1 MITQNN
7 KAFIVKK
14 LIQELLKGN
23 KGAAARLITIIEDDA
38 KKRKEILKALKPCS
52 GNVHIVGITGAPGSG
67 KSTLIDSLISLL
79 RRNKKTVGVIAVDP
93 TSPITGGSILGDRI
107 RMRNHSMDDGVFI
120 RSMAT
125 GGSLG
130 GLSKTAL
137 DAALVLDALGKDIIF
152 IETAG
157 VGQSETAVKDVVHTV
172 VVVLTPGLGDD
183 IQMMKAGIMEIA
195 DIFVVNKADLKN
207 AEETAKSIED
217 MINLLPQKKKRPS
230 VILTV
235 ASEGKGIER
244 VLEGIEGHR

>member
-1 MITQNN
+1 M
-7 KAFIVKK
+7 KK

-23 KGAAARLITIIEDDA
+23 KGAAARIITLIENNA
-38 KKRKEILKALKPCS
+38 KERKEILKTLKPHT
-52 GNVHIVGITGAPGSG
+52 GNAHIVGITGAPGSG

-79 RRNKKTVGVIAVDP
+79 RRNKKRVGVIAVDP

-137 DAALVLDALGKDIIF
+137 DAALVLDVLGKDIIF

-157 VGQSETAVKDVVHTV
+157 VGQSETAVKDIVHTV
-172 VVVLTPGLGDD
+172 VVVITPGLGDD

-207 AEETAKSIED
+207 AEETARSIKD
-217 MINLLPQKKKRPS
+217 MISLLPQKRKSPS
-230 VILTV
+230 VILTI
-235 ASEGKGIER
+235 ASDGKGIER
-244 VLEGIEGHR
+244 VLEEIEKKSKQIE

>member
-1 MITQNN
+1 M
-7 KAFIVKK
+7 KK
-14 LIQELLKGN
+14 LIQELIKGN
-23 KGAAARLITIIEDDA
+23 KGAAARLITLIENNA
-38 KKRKEILKALKPCS
+38 KERKEILKALKPYT
-52 GNVHIVGITGAPGSG
+52 GNAHIVGITGAPGSG

-79 RRNKKTVGVIAVDP
+79 RKNKKTVGVIAVDP

-137 DAALVLDALGKDIIF
+137 DAAIVLDALGKDIIF

-157 VGQSETAVKDVVHTV
+157 VGQSETAVKDIVHTV
-172 VVVLTPGLGDD
+172 VVVITPGLGDD
-183 IQMMKAGIMEIA
+183 IQMMKAGIMEIGN
-195 DIFVVNKADLKN
+195 IFVVNKGDLKN
-207 AEETAKSIED
+207 AKETAKSIVD
-217 MINLLPQKKKRPS
+217 MISLLPQKRKRPS
-230 VILTV
+230 VALTV

-244 VLEGIEGHR
+244 LLEEIEEHRSQNKD

>member
-1 MITQNN
+1 M
-7 KAFIVKK
+7 KK

-23 KGAAARLITIIEDDA
+23 KGAAAKLISIIEDDA
-38 KKRKEILKALKPCS
+38 KKRKEILKALKPHS
-52 GNVHIVGITGAPGSG
+52 GKAHIVGITGAPGSG
-67 KSTLIDSLISLL
+67 KSTLIDSLLSLL

-137 DAALVLDALGKDIIF
+137 DAAIILDALGKDIIF

-157 VGQSETAVKDVVHTV
+157 VGQSETAVKDIVHTV
-172 VVVLTPGLGDD
+172 VVVLTSGLGDD

-207 AEETAKSIED
+207 AEETARAIED
-217 MINLLPQKKKRPS
+217 MISLLPQKRKRPG

-244 VLEGIEGHR
+244 VLEGIEECRKIKAIRFPLP

>member
-1 MITQNN
+1 M
-7 KAFIVKK
+7 KK
-14 LIQELLKGN
+14 LIQKLLKGN
-23 KGAAARLITIIEDDA
+23 KIAAARLITLIENNTKD
-38 KKRKEILKALKPCS
+38 RNEILKSLKP
-52 GNVHIVGITGAPGSG
+52 HIGKAHIIGITGAPGSG
-67 KSTLIDSLISLL
+67 KSTLIDSLIRLL

-157 VGQSETAVKDVVHTV
+157 VGQSETAVKDIAQTV
-172 VVVLTPGLGDD
+172 VLVLTPGLGDD

-195 DIFVVNKADLKN
+195 DIFVVNKGDLKN
-207 AEETAKSIED
+207 ADETARSIED
-217 MINLLPQKKKRPS
+217 MVSLLPQKKGC
-230 VILTV
+230 L
-235 ASEGKGIER
+235 
-244 VLEGIEGHR
+244 LF

>member
-1 MITQNN
+1 M
-7 KAFIVKK
+7 KK

-23 KGAAARLITIIEDDA
+23 KAVAARLITLIENNA
-38 KKRKEILKALKPCS
+38 KERKKILQALKPHT
-52 GNVHIVGITGAPGSG
+52 GNAHIVGITGAPGSG
-67 KSTLIDSLISLL
+67 KSTLIDSLIKLL
-79 RRNKKTVGVIAVDP
+79 RKNKKTVGVIAVDP

-130 GLSKTAL
+130 GLSKTAF
-137 DAALVLDALGKDIIF
+137 DAALALDVLGKDIIF

-157 VGQSETAVKDVVHTV
+157 VGQSETAVKNIVHTV
-172 VVVLTPGLGDD
+172 IVVLTPGLGDD

-195 DIFVVNKADLKN
+195 DIFVVNKADLNN
-207 AEETAKSIED
+207 AEETAKSLED
-217 MINLLPQKKKRPS
+217 MISLLPQKRKRPS

-244 VLEGIEGHR
+244 VLEGIEDHRK

>member
-1 MITQNN
+1 M
-7 KAFIVKK
+7 KK
-14 LIQELLKGN
+14 LIQELLKGD
-23 KGAAARLITIIEDDA
+23 KTAAARLITFIENNA
-38 KKRKEILKALKPCS
+38 KERKEILNALKPYT
-52 GNVHIVGITGAPGSG
+52 GNAHIVGITGAPGSG

-93 TSPITGGSILGDRI
+93 TSPITGGALLGDRI
-107 RMRNHSMDDGVFI
+107 RMREHSMDKGVFI

-130 GLSKTAL
+130 GISKTAL
-137 DAALVLDALGKDIIF
+137 DAAIVLDVLGKDIIF

-157 VGQSETAVKDVVHTV
+157 VGQSETAVKDIVHTV
-172 VVVLTPGLGDD
+172 AVVITPGLGDD

-217 MINLLPQKKKRPS
+217 MISLLPQKRKRPG

-244 VLEGIEGHR
+244 VLEEIEKH

>member
-1 MITQNN
+1 M
-7 KAFIVKK
+7 KK

-23 KGAAARLITIIEDDA
+23 KAVAARLITLIENNA
-38 KKRKEILKALKPCS
+38 KERKKILQALKPHT
-52 GNVHIVGITGAPGSG
+52 GNAHIVGITGAPGSG
-67 KSTLIDSLISLL
+67 KSTLIDSLIKLL
-79 RRNKKTVGVIAVDP
+79 RKNKKTVGVIAVDP

-130 GLSKTAL
+130 GLSKTAF
-137 DAALVLDALGKDIIF
+137 DAALALDVLGKDIIF

-157 VGQSETAVKDVVHTV
+157 VGQSETAVKNIVHTV
-172 VVVLTPGLGDD
+172 IVVLTPGLGDD

-195 DIFVVNKADLKN
+195 DIFVVNKADLNN
-207 AEETAKSIED
+207 AEETAKSLED
-217 MINLLPQKKKRPS
+217 MISLLPQKRKRPS

-244 VLEGIEGHR
+244 VLEGIEEHRK

>member
-1 MITQNN
+1 M
-7 KAFIVKK
+7 KK

-23 KGAAARLITIIEDDA
+23 KGAAARLISIIEDDA
-38 KKRKEILKALKPCS
+38 KERKKILKALKPHT
-52 GNVHIVGITGAPGSG
+52 GNAHIIGITGAPGSG
-67 KSTLIDSLISLL
+67 KSTLIDSLIRLL
-79 RRNKKTVGVIAVDP
+79 RKNKKTVGVIAVDP

-130 GLSKTAL
+130 GLSKTAF
-137 DAALVLDALGKDIIF
+137 DAAIVLDVMGKDIIF

-157 VGQSETAVKDVVHTV
+157 VGQSETAVKDIVQTV
-172 VVVLTPGLGDD
+172 VLVLTPGLGDD

-207 AEETAKSIED
+207 AEETVRSIED
-217 MINLLPQKKKRPS
+217 MISLLPKKRKRPS
-230 VILTV
+230 IILTV

-244 VLEGIEGHR
+244 VLEEIGKCRK